1 MQITINLN
9 EDDVRI
15 CKSIVAEQTHF
26 VINSTC
32 IEDAVI
38 SGILTQISKK
48 NIAIAKAKKHFSKE
62 DYSKEAY
69 DNERQMR
76 EHEDR
81 WSTQE
86 FINDLYDNDSPI
98 GDSI

>member
-1 MQITINLN
+1 MMSAYELPTIESKLDMIDTLIAKHR
-9 EDDVRI
+9 ESLLILDELRI
-15 CKSIVAEQTHF
+15 SLTIEKSIQNNKVRDQAA
-26 VINSTC
+26 
-32 IEDAVI
+32 D
-38 SGILTQISKK
+38 
-48 NIAIAKAKKHFSKE
+48 KE
-62 DYSKEAY
+62 IY
-69 DNERQMR
+69 DNERQMG

>member
-1 MQITINLN
+1 MMSAYELPTIESKLDMIDTLVAKHR
-9 EDDVRI
+9 ESLLILDELRI
-15 CKSIVAEQTHF
+15 SLTIEKSIQNNKVRDQAA
-26 VINSTC
+26 
-32 IEDAVI
+32 D
-38 SGILTQISKK
+38 
-48 NIAIAKAKKHFSKE
+48 KE
-62 DYSKEAY
+62 IY
-69 DNERQMR
+69 DNERQMG

>member
-1 MQITINLN
+1 MMSAYELPTIESKLDMIDTLIAKHR
-9 EDDVRI
+9 ESLLILDELRI
-15 CKSIVAEQTHF
+15 SLTIEKSIQSNKVRDQAA
-26 VINSTC
+26 
-32 IEDAVI
+32 D
-38 SGILTQISKK
+38 
-48 NIAIAKAKKHFSKE
+48 KE
-62 DYSKEAY
+62 IY
-69 DNERQMR
+69 DNERQMG

>member
-9 EDDVRI
+9 EDDVRV
-15 CKSIVAEQTHF
+15 CKAIVADQTHF

-48 NIAIAKAKKHFSKE
+48 NIAPSKE
-62 DYSKEAY
+62 DHSKEVH
-69 DNERQMR
+69 DNERQMG

>member
-9 EDDVRI
+9 EDDVRV
-15 CKSIVAEQTHF
+15 CKAIVADQTHF

-48 NIAIAKAKKHFSKE
+48 NIAIAKAKKHFAKE
-62 DYSKEAY
+62 D
-69 DNERQMR
+69 
-76 EHEDR
+76 EDH

>member
-9 EDDVRI
+9 EDDVRV
-15 CKSIVAEQTHF
+15 CKAIVADQTHF

-48 NIAIAKAKKHFSKE
+48 NIAIAKAKKHFAKE
-62 DYSKEAY
+62 DQKEIY
-69 DNERQMR
+69 DNERQMG
-76 EHEDR
+76 EHEDL
-81 WSTQE
+81 QN
-86 FINDLYDNDSPI
+86 FYDGMTRYRTGGSPM
-98 GDSI
+98 GESI

>member
-9 EDDVRI
+9 EDDVRV
-15 CKSIVAEQTHF
+15 CKAIVADQTHF

-48 NIAIAKAKKHFSKE
+48 NIAIAKAKKHFTKE

-69 DNERQMR
+69 DNERQMG